1 MTRVYLA
8 DAMLEERAALRLT
21 LLDLK
26 MEIVGQAGDWST
38 TLAEIPTCHADMLV
52 IDWELLPAA
61 PNTALNELRKL
72 CPKALVIIL
81 ISHHEARGQAA
92 LSVGAD
98 VFISKTEMPDRV
110 AEQLRRAAA
119 KTRA

>member
-8 DAMLEERAALRLT
+8 DAMPEERAALRLT

-61 PNTALNELRKL
+61 SN
-72 CPKALVIIL
+72 IL
-81 ISHHEARGQAA
+81 YI
-92 LSVGAD
+92 GA
-98 VFISKTEMPDRV
+98 E
-110 AEQLRRAAA
+110 
-119 KTRA
+119 